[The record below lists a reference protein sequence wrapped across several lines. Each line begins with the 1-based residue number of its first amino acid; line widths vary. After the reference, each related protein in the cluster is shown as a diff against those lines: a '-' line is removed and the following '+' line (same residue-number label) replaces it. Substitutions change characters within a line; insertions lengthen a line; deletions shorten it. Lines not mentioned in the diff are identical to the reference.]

1 MNGTTET
8 TRDPRET
15 APLEDMTKAQLL
27 AFADEVG
34 IDLAGVKRT
43 KAEVL
48 RAIIAAPRPA
58 GGAATNEATGETTP
72 AGEPLPELPVWQ
84 QGPLGEAL
92 AAAGVP
98 TDRVQRVD
106 VLTESLAVAHH
117 DEHGT
122 LVGRHVVV
130 DTETREAIVAQ
141 LLDAKEA

>member
-8 TRDPRET
+8 TKDPRES

-34 IDLAGVKRT
+34 IDLTGVKRT

-72 AGEPLPELPVWQ
+72 AGEPLPEVPAWA
-84 QGPLGEAL
+84 QGRLTEVL
-92 AAAGVP
+92 ADAGVP
-98 TDRVQRVD
+98 PTVHRVD
-106 VLTESLAVAHH
+106 VLDESIAVAYR

-122 LVGRHVVV
+122 LVGRHVPV
-130 DTETREAIVAQ
+130 DAETRDEIVEQ
-141 LLDAKEA
+141 LLDTKEA